1 MNNREWDTFGYSSS
15 EPCKVCGRY
24 GDNKSEPRFGY
35 VVCREH
41 AEMSPVE
48 ISNIK
53 DEIVTTYMLGFIEN
67 DKRIYL
73 SFEQYS
79 KCEVEVN
86 WTERIHEAH
95 NFNILNEVTNA
106 YYSIMGMDGEDE
118 RFWEYDLHKNV
129 KKNLDKI
136 KILEVSHYI
145 KVV

>member
-1 MNNREWDTFGYSSS
+1 MNNKEWETFGYNSS
-15 EPCKVCGRY
+15 EPCKVCGKY

-53 DEIVTTYMLGFIEN
+53 DEIVTTYMLGFIE
-67 DKRIYL
+67 DGKRIFL
-73 SFEQYS
+73 SFSQYS

-86 WTERIHEAH
+86 TAHIDEAFH
-95 NFNILNEVTNA
+95 FYTLNKATDA
-106 YYSIMGMDGEDE
+106 YYGIIGMDGEDE
-118 RFWEYDLHKNV
+118 RFWEYDLHKDV

-136 KILEVSHYI
+136 EILEVKHYI
-145 KVV
+145 KAV